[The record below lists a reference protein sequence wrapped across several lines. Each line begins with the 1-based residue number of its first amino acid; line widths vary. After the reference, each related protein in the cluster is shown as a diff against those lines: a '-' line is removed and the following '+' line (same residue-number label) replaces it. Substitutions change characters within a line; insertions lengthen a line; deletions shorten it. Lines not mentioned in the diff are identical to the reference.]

1 MKEKIKKFTSYSGVV
16 PAIVVAV
23 CAGVSIC
30 TYTAPEYTVP
40 KYDKISAEKVDSEKE
55 TSKKTEVKAKKEEN
69 IPAIKNISENTTY
82 KDGVY
87 IGTGTGYGGE
97 LKVQVTIKDGK
108 IAEIKLLSSNDDTPY
123 ITKAQALLKN
133 IISGQTTN
141 VDTVSGATYSSV
153 GLINAVRDALSQ
165 AGGTEKKIE
174 TKTPKKSSPVS
185 EAVNL
190 SSIDEPSSYKDG
202 VYTGSAQGYG
212 GITTVEV
219 TISNGQITNIK
230 ILSHHDD
237 SPYINNASSLID
249 AIINAQST
257 NVDAVSGATY
267 SSSGIINAVRDAL
280 SKAGGADEENLP
292 EITLPAV
299 STVVTTKRTR
309 SSSTEIPE
317 NNPDLSEYKYADGT
331 FEGTGE
337 GYKGDVTVSVTI
349 SEHKIKSVDIIK
361 NSDDKEYFSKAIA
374 LCDTIVEMQSADIDT
389 VSGATYSSYGILDA
403 VSDALSKSYSKAV
416 EEQRKTTIIATSV
429 TTTTTTKISEATAL
443 PSIETS
449 ENEKLINGI
458 FAGSALCSPDEAQDF
473 EEYELSVKLTFENG
487 IITNISEIAG
497 VGDDYDTS
505 NDWYVDRAANG
516 TSRKKGVVS
525 QILDK
530 QKADDIDTVSGAT
543 CSSDAIIKAVKNAL
557 ETAEKSIEK

>member
-1 MKEKIKKFTSYSGVV
+1 MKENIKKITSFAGII
-16 PAIVVAV
+16 PAAVVAV

-30 TYTAPEYTVP
+30 TYTAP
-40 KYDKISAEKVDSEKE
+40 KYEKISAAEQIENTKNTESTEKKSQKSV
-55 TSKKTEVKAKKEEN
+55 KKEEN
-69 IPAIKNISENTTY
+69 IPSVKTISEKNVY

-87 IGTGTGYGGE
+87 IGTGTGFGGE

-108 IAEIKLLSSNDDTPY
+108 ITDIKLLSSNDDAPY
-123 ITKAQALLKN
+123 ISKAQALLKN

-165 AGGTEKKIE
+165 AGGTEEKIE

-219 TISNGQITNIK
+219 TISNGQIVDIK

-280 SKAGGADEENLP
+280 SKAGGKDEENLP

-299 STVVTTKRTR
+299 STAAITKRTR
-309 SSSTEIPE
+309 VNLTEIPE
-317 NNPDLSEYKYADGT
+317 DIANLPEYKYADGT

-349 SEHKIKSVDIIK
+349 SEHKIKSVNIVK
-361 NSDDKEYFSKAIA
+361 NSDDKEYFSKASA
-374 LCDTIVEMQSADIDT
+374 LCDSIVKMQSTDIDT

-416 EEQRKTTIIATSV
+416 EEQGKTTVPTTSV
-429 TTTTTTKISEATAL
+429 TTTTTTKIPETTSSEDV
-443 PSIETS
+443 
-449 ENEKLINGI
+449 KLINGI
-458 FAGSALCSPDEAQDF
+458 FYGSAFCSPDESEDF

-487 IITNISEIAG
+487 VITDISEIAG
-497 VGDDYDTS
+497 ISDDYDTS
-505 NDWYVDRAANG
+505 NDWYVEKAANG

-525 QILDK
+525 QILNK
-530 QKADDIDTVSGAT
+530 QKTDDIDTVSGAT
-543 CSSDAIIKAVKNAL
+543 CSSNAIIKAVENAL
-557 ETAEKSIEK
+557 KTAEESIEK

>member
-1 MKEKIKKFTSYSGVV
+1 MKENIKKITSFAGII
-16 PAIVVAV
+16 PAAVVAV

-30 TYTAPEYTVP
+30 TYTAP
-40 KYDKISAEKVDSEKE
+40 KYEKILAAEQIENTKNTESTEKK
-55 TSKKTEVKAKKEEN
+55 SQKSVKKEEN
-69 IPAIKNISENTTY
+69 IPSVKTISEKAVY

-87 IGTGTGYGGE
+87 IGTGTGFGGE

-108 IAEIKLLSSNDDTPY
+108 ITDIKLLSSNDDAPY
-123 ITKAQALLKN
+123 ISKAQALLKN

-165 AGGTEKKIE
+165 AGGTEEKIE

-219 TISNGQITNIK
+219 TISNGQIVDIK

-280 SKAGGADEENLP
+280 SKAGGKDEENLP

-299 STVVTTKRTR
+299 STVATTKRTR
-309 SSSTEIPE
+309 INLTEIPE
-317 NNPDLSEYKYADGT
+317 DIANLPEYKYADGT

-349 SEHKIKSVDIIK
+349 SEHKIKSVNIVK
-361 NSDDKEYFSKAIA
+361 NSDDKEYFSKASA
-374 LCDTIVEMQSADIDT
+374 LCDSIVKMQSTDIDT

-416 EEQRKTTIIATSV
+416 EEQGKTTVPTTSV
-429 TTTTTTKISEATAL
+429 TTTTTTKIPETTSSEDV
-443 PSIETS
+443 
-449 ENEKLINGI
+449 KLINGI
-458 FAGSALCSPDEAQDF
+458 FYGSAFCSPDESEDF

-487 IITNISEIAG
+487 VITDISEIAG
-497 VGDDYDTS
+497 ISDDYDTS
-505 NDWYVDRAANG
+505 NDWYVEKAANG

-525 QILDK
+525 QILNK
-530 QKADDIDTVSGAT
+530 QKTDDIDTVSGAT
-543 CSSDAIIKAVKNAL
+543 CSSNAIIKAVENAL
-557 ETAEKSIEK
+557 KTAEESIEK

>member
-1 MKEKIKKFTSYSGVV
+1 MKENIKKITSFAGII
-16 PAIVVAV
+16 PAAVVAV
-23 CAGVSIC
+23 CTGVSIC
-30 TYTAPEYTVP
+30 TYTAP
-40 KYDKISAEKVDSEKE
+40 KYEKISAAEQIENAKNTESTEKKSQKSV
-55 TSKKTEVKAKKEEN
+55 KKEEN
-69 IPAIKNISENTTY
+69 IPSVKTISEKTVY

-87 IGTGTGYGGE
+87 VGTGTGFGGE

-108 IAEIKLLSSNDDTPY
+108 ITDIKLLSSNDDAPY
-123 ITKAQALLKN
+123 ISKAQALLKN

-165 AGGTEKKIE
+165 AGGTEEKIE
-174 TKTPKKSSPVS
+174 TKTPKKTTPSS
-185 EAVNL
+185 EAANIGN
-190 SSIDEPSSYKDG
+190 IDEPSSYKDG

-219 TISNGQITNIK
+219 TISNGQIANIK

-280 SKAGGADEENLP
+280 SKAGGKQEENLP

-299 STVVTTKRTR
+299 STVATTKRTR
-309 SSSTEIPE
+309 INSTKIPE
-317 NNPDLSEYKYADGT
+317 NVGNLSEYKYADGT

-349 SEHKIKSVDIIK
+349 SEHKIKSVNIVK
-361 NSDDKEYFSKAIA
+361 NSDDKEYFSKASA
-374 LCDTIVEMQSADIDT
+374 LCDSIVKMQSTDIDT

-403 VSDALSKSYSKAV
+403 VSNALSKSYSKAV
-416 EEQRKTTIIATSV
+416 EEQGKTTVPTTSV
-429 TTTTTTKISEATAL
+429 TTTTTTKISETT
-443 PSIETS
+443 PSEDV
-449 ENEKLINGI
+449 KLINGI
-458 FAGSALCSPDEAQDF
+458 FYGSAFCLPDESEDF

-487 IITNISEIAG
+487 VITDISEIAG
-497 VGDDYDTS
+497 ISDDYDTS

-516 TSRKKGVVS
+516 TSRNKGVVS
-525 QILDK
+525 QILSK
-530 QKADDIDTVSGAT
+530 QKTDDIDTVSGAT
-543 CSSDAIIKAVKNAL
+543 CSSNAIIKAVENAL
-557 ETAEKSIEK
+557 KTTEESIEK

>member
-1 MKEKIKKFTSYSGVV
+1 MKENIKKITSFAGII
-16 PAIVVAV
+16 PAAVVAV

-30 TYTAPEYTVP
+30 TYTAP
-40 KYDKISAEKVDSEKE
+40 KYEKISAAEQIENTKNTESTEKKSQKSV
-55 TSKKTEVKAKKEEN
+55 KKEEN
-69 IPAIKNISENTTY
+69 IPSVKTISEKNVY

-87 IGTGTGYGGE
+87 IGTGTGFGGE

-108 IAEIKLLSSNDDTPY
+108 ITDIKLLSSNDDAPY
-123 ITKAQALLKN
+123 ISKAQALLKN

-165 AGGTEKKIE
+165 AGGTEEKIE

-219 TISNGQITNIK
+219 TISNGQIVDIK

-280 SKAGGADEENLP
+280 SKAGGKDEENLP

-299 STVVTTKRTR
+299 STVATTKRTR
-309 SSSTEIPE
+309 INLTEIPE
-317 NNPDLSEYKYADGT
+317 DIANLPEYKYADGT

-349 SEHKIKSVDIIK
+349 SEHKIKSVNIVK
-361 NSDDKEYFSKAIA
+361 NSDDKEYFSKASA
-374 LCDTIVEMQSADIDT
+374 LCDSIVKMQSTDIDT

-416 EEQRKTTIIATSV
+416 EEQGKTTVPTTSV
-429 TTTTTTKISEATAL
+429 TTTTTTKIPETTSSEDV
-443 PSIETS
+443 
-449 ENEKLINGI
+449 KLINGI
-458 FAGSALCSPDEAQDF
+458 FYGSAFCSPDESEDF

-487 IITNISEIAG
+487 VITDISEIAG

-505 NDWYVDRAANG
+505 NDWYVEKAANG

-525 QILDK
+525 QILSK
-530 QKADDIDTVSGAT
+530 QKTDDIDTVSGAT
-543 CSSDAIIKAVKNAL
+543 CSSNAIIKAVENAL
-557 ETAEKSIEK
+557 KTAEESIEK

>member
-1 MKEKIKKFTSYSGVV
+1 MLFVMHF
-16 PAIVVAV
+16 P
-23 CAGVSIC
+23 
-30 TYTAPEYTVP
+30 
-40 KYDKISAEKVDSEKE
+40 
-55 TSKKTEVKAKKEEN
+55 
-69 IPAIKNISENTTY
+69 
-82 KDGVY
+82 
-87 IGTGTGYGGE
+87 
-97 LKVQVTIKDGK
+97 
-108 IAEIKLLSSNDDTPY
+108 
-123 ITKAQALLKN
+123 
-133 IISGQTTN
+133 
-141 VDTVSGATYSSV
+141 
-153 GLINAVRDALSQ
+153 Q
-165 AGGTEKKIE
+165 AGGTEEKIE

-219 TISNGQITNIK
+219 TISNGQIVDIK

-280 SKAGGADEENLP
+280 SKAGGKDEENLP

-299 STVVTTKRTR
+299 STVATTKRTR
-309 SSSTEIPE
+309 INLTEIPE
-317 NNPDLSEYKYADGT
+317 DIANLPEYKYADGT

-349 SEHKIKSVDIIK
+349 SEHKIKSVNIVK
-361 NSDDKEYFSKAIA
+361 NSDDKEYFSKASA
-374 LCDTIVEMQSADIDT
+374 LCDSIVKMQSTDIDT

-416 EEQRKTTIIATSV
+416 EEQGKTTVPTTSV
-429 TTTTTTKISEATAL
+429 TTTTTTKIPETTSSEDV
-443 PSIETS
+443 
-449 ENEKLINGI
+449 KLINGI
-458 FAGSALCSPDEAQDF
+458 FYGSAFCSPDESEDF

-487 IITNISEIAG
+487 VITDISEIAG

-505 NDWYVDRAANG
+505 NDWYVEKAANG

-525 QILDK
+525 QILSK
-530 QKADDIDTVSGAT
+530 QKTDDIDTVSGAT
-543 CSSDAIIKAVKNAL
+543 CSSNAIIKAVENAL
-557 ETAEKSIEK
+557 KTAEESIEK

>member
-1 MKEKIKKFTSYSGVV
+1 MKENIKKITSFAGII
-16 PAIVVAV
+16 PAAVVAV

-30 TYTAPEYTVP
+30 TYTAP
-40 KYDKISAEKVDSEKE
+40 KYEKISAAEQIENTKNTESTEKKSQKSV
-55 TSKKTEVKAKKEEN
+55 KKEEN
-69 IPAIKNISENTTY
+69 IPSVKTISEKAVY

-87 IGTGTGYGGE
+87 IGTGTGFGGE

-108 IAEIKLLSSNDDTPY
+108 ITDIKLLSSNDDAPY
-123 ITKAQALLKN
+123 ISKAQALLKN

-165 AGGTEKKIE
+165 AGGTEEKIE
-174 TKTPKKSSPVS
+174 TKTPKKSNPSS
-185 EAVNL
+185 GAVNL

-219 TISNGQITNIK
+219 TISNGQIANIK

-237 SPYINNASSLID
+237 IPYINNASSLID
-249 AIINAQST
+249 AIIKAQST

-280 SKAGGADEENLP
+280 SKAGGKDEENLP

-299 STVVTTKRTR
+299 STVATTKRTR
-309 SSSTEIPE
+309 INLTEIPE
-317 NNPDLSEYKYADGT
+317 DIANLPEYKYADGT

-349 SEHKIKSVDIIK
+349 SEHKIKSVNIVK
-361 NSDDKEYFSKAIA
+361 NSDDKEYFSKAAA
-374 LCDTIVEMQSADIDT
+374 LCDSIVKMQSTDIDT

-416 EEQRKTTIIATSV
+416 EEQGKTTVPTTSV
-429 TTTTTTKISEATAL
+429 TTTTTTKIPETTSSEDV
-443 PSIETS
+443 
-449 ENEKLINGI
+449 KLINGI
-458 FAGSALCSPDEAQDF
+458 FYGSAFCSPDESEDF

-487 IITNISEIAG
+487 VITDISEIAG

-505 NDWYVDRAANG
+505 NDWYVEKAANG

-525 QILDK
+525 QILSK
-530 QKADDIDTVSGAT
+530 QKTDDIDTVSGAT
-543 CSSDAIIKAVKNAL
+543 CSSNAIIKAVENAL
-557 ETAEKSIEK
+557 KTAEESIEK

>member
-1 MKEKIKKFTSYSGVV
+1 MKENIKKITSFAGII
-16 PAIVVAV
+16 PAAVVAV

-30 TYTAPEYTVP
+30 TYTAP
-40 KYDKISAEKVDSEKE
+40 KYEKISAAEQIENTKNTESTEKKSQKSV
-55 TSKKTEVKAKKEEN
+55 KKEEN
-69 IPAIKNISENTTY
+69 IPSVKTISEKNVY

-87 IGTGTGYGGE
+87 IGTGTGFGGE

-108 IAEIKLLSSNDDTPY
+108 ITDIKLLSSNDDAHY
-123 ITKAQALLKN
+123 ISKAQALLKN

-165 AGGTEKKIE
+165 AGGTEEKIE

-219 TISNGQITNIK
+219 TISNGQIVDIK

-280 SKAGGADEENLP
+280 SKAGGKDEENLP

-299 STVVTTKRTR
+299 STVATTKRTR
-309 SSSTEIPE
+309 INLTEIPE
-317 NNPDLSEYKYADGT
+317 DIANLPEYKYADGT

-349 SEHKIKSVDIIK
+349 SEHKIKSVNIVK
-361 NSDDKEYFSKAIA
+361 NSDDKEYFSKASA
-374 LCDTIVEMQSADIDT
+374 LCDSIVKMQSTDIDT

-416 EEQRKTTIIATSV
+416 EEQGKTTVPTTSV
-429 TTTTTTKISEATAL
+429 TTTTTTKIPETTSSEDV
-443 PSIETS
+443 
-449 ENEKLINGI
+449 KLINGI
-458 FAGSALCSPDEAQDF
+458 FYGSAFCSPDESEDF

-487 IITNISEIAG
+487 VITDISEIAG

-505 NDWYVDRAANG
+505 NDWYVEKAANG

-525 QILDK
+525 QILSK
-530 QKADDIDTVSGAT
+530 QKTDDIDTVSGAT
-543 CSSDAIIKAVKNAL
+543 CSSNAIIKAVENAL
-557 ETAEKSIEK
+557 KTAEESIEK

>member
-1 MKEKIKKFTSYSGVV
+1 KGEKMKENIKKITSFAGII
-16 PAIVVAV
+16 PAAVVAV

-30 TYTAPEYTVP
+30 TYTAP
-40 KYDKISAEKVDSEKE
+40 KYEKILAAEQIENTKNTESTEKK
-55 TSKKTEVKAKKEEN
+55 SQKSVKKEEN
-69 IPAIKNISENTTY
+69 IPSVKTISEKAVY

-87 IGTGTGYGGE
+87 IGTGTGFGGE

-108 IAEIKLLSSNDDTPY
+108 ITDIKLLSSNDDAPY
-123 ITKAQALLKN
+123 ISKAQALLKN
-133 IISGQTTN
+133 IISGQTTD

-165 AGGTEKKIE
+165 AGGTEEKIE

-219 TISNGQITNIK
+219 TISNGQIVDIK

-280 SKAGGADEENLP
+280 SKAGGKDEENLP

-299 STVVTTKRTR
+299 STAATTKRTR
-309 SSSTEIPE
+309 VNLTEIPE
-317 NNPDLSEYKYADGT
+317 DIANLPEYKYADGT

-349 SEHKIKSVDIIK
+349 SEHKIKSVNIVK
-361 NSDDKEYFSKAIA
+361 NSDDKEYFSKASA
-374 LCDTIVEMQSADIDT
+374 LCDSIVKMQSTDIDT

-416 EEQRKTTIIATSV
+416 EEQGKTTVPTTSV
-429 TTTTTTKISEATAL
+429 TTTTTTKIPETTSSEDV
-443 PSIETS
+443 
-449 ENEKLINGI
+449 KLINGI
-458 FAGSALCSPDEAQDF
+458 FYGSAFCSPDESEDF

-487 IITNISEIAG
+487 VITDISEIAG

-505 NDWYVDRAANG
+505 NDWYVEKAANG

-525 QILDK
+525 QILSK
-530 QKADDIDTVSGAT
+530 QKTDDIDTVSGAT
-543 CSSDAIIKAVKNAL
+543 CSSNAIIKAVENAL
-557 ETAEKSIEK
+557 KTAEESIEK

>member
-1 MKEKIKKFTSYSGVV
+1 MKENIKKITSFAGII
-16 PAIVVAV
+16 PAAVVAV

-30 TYTAPEYTVP
+30 TYTAP
-40 KYDKISAEKVDSEKE
+40 KYEKISAAEQIENTKNTESTEKKSQKSV
-55 TSKKTEVKAKKEEN
+55 KKEEN
-69 IPAIKNISENTTY
+69 IPSVKTISEKAVY

-87 IGTGTGYGGE
+87 IGTGTGFGGE

-108 IAEIKLLSSNDDTPY
+108 ITDIKLLSSNDDAPY
-123 ITKAQALLKN
+123 ISKAQALLKN

-165 AGGTEKKIE
+165 AGGTEEKIE

-219 TISNGQITNIK
+219 TISNGQIVDIK

-280 SKAGGADEENLP
+280 SKAGGKDEENLP

-299 STVVTTKRTR
+299 STAATTKRTR
-309 SSSTEIPE
+309 VNLTEIPE
-317 NNPDLSEYKYADGT
+317 DIANLPEYKYADGT

-349 SEHKIKSVDIIK
+349 SEHKIKSVNIVK
-361 NSDDKEYFSKAIA
+361 NSDDKEYFSKASA
-374 LCDTIVEMQSADIDT
+374 LCDSIVKMQSTDIDT

-416 EEQRKTTIIATSV
+416 EEQGKTTVPTTSV
-429 TTTTTTKISEATAL
+429 TTTTTTKIPETTSSEDV
-443 PSIETS
+443 
-449 ENEKLINGI
+449 KLINGI
-458 FAGSALCSPDEAQDF
+458 FYGSAFCSPDESEDF

-487 IITNISEIAG
+487 VITDISEIAG

-505 NDWYVDRAANG
+505 NDWYVEKAANG

-525 QILDK
+525 QILSK
-530 QKADDIDTVSGAT
+530 QKTDDIDTVSGAT
-543 CSSDAIIKAVKNAL
+543 CSSNAIIKAVENAL
-557 ETAEKSIEK
+557 KTAEESIEK

>member
-1 MKEKIKKFTSYSGVV
+1 MKENIKKITSFEGII
-16 PAIVVAV
+16 PAAVVAV

-30 TYTAPEYTVP
+30 TYTAP
-40 KYDKISAEKVDSEKE
+40 KYEKISAAEQIENTKNTESTEKKSQKSV
-55 TSKKTEVKAKKEEN
+55 KKEEN
-69 IPAIKNISENTTY
+69 IPSVKTISEKNVY

-87 IGTGTGYGGE
+87 IGTGTGFGGE

-108 IAEIKLLSSNDDTPY
+108 ITDIKLLSSNDDAPY
-123 ITKAQALLKN
+123 ISKAQALLKN

-165 AGGTEKKIE
+165 AGGTEEKIE

-219 TISNGQITNIK
+219 TISNGHIVDIK

-280 SKAGGADEENLP
+280 SKAGGKDEENLP

-299 STVVTTKRTR
+299 STAAITKRTR
-309 SSSTEIPE
+309 VNLTEIPE
-317 NNPDLSEYKYADGT
+317 DIANLPEYKYADGT

-349 SEHKIKSVDIIK
+349 SEHKIKSVNIVK
-361 NSDDKEYFSKAIA
+361 NSDDKEYFSKASA
-374 LCDTIVEMQSADIDT
+374 LCDSIVKMQSTDIDT

-416 EEQRKTTIIATSV
+416 EEQGKTTVPTTSV
-429 TTTTTTKISEATAL
+429 TTTTTTKIPETTSSEDV
-443 PSIETS
+443 
-449 ENEKLINGI
+449 KLINGI
-458 FAGSALCSPDEAQDF
+458 FYGSAFCSPDESEDF

-487 IITNISEIAG
+487 VITDISEIAG

-505 NDWYVDRAANG
+505 NDWYVEKAANG

-525 QILDK
+525 QILSK
-530 QKADDIDTVSGAT
+530 QKTDDIDTVSGAT
-543 CSSDAIIKAVKNAL
+543 CSSNAIIKAVENAL
-557 ETAEKSIEK
+557 KTAEESIEK

>member
-1 MKEKIKKFTSYSGVV
+1 MKENIKKITSFAGII
-16 PAIVVAV
+16 PAAVVAV

-30 TYTAPEYTVP
+30 TYTAP
-40 KYDKISAEKVDSEKE
+40 KYEKISAAEQIENTKNTESTEKKSQKSV
-55 TSKKTEVKAKKEEN
+55 KKEEN
-69 IPAIKNISENTTY
+69 IPSVKTISEKAVY

-87 IGTGTGYGGE
+87 IGTGTGFGGE

-108 IAEIKLLSSNDDTPY
+108 ITDIKLLSSNDDAPY
-123 ITKAQALLKN
+123 ISKAQALLKN

-165 AGGTEKKIE
+165 AGGTEEKIE

-219 TISNGQITNIK
+219 TISNGQITDIK

-280 SKAGGADEENLP
+280 SKAGGKDEENLP

-299 STVVTTKRTR
+299 STVATTKRTR
-309 SSSTEIPE
+309 INLTEIPE
-317 NNPDLSEYKYADGT
+317 DIANLPEYKYADGT

-349 SEHKIKSVDIIK
+349 SEHKIKSVNIVK
-361 NSDDKEYFSKAIA
+361 NSDDKEYFSKASA
-374 LCDTIVEMQSADIDT
+374 LCDSIVKMQSTDIDT

-416 EEQRKTTIIATSV
+416 EEQGKTTVPTTSV
-429 TTTTTTKISEATAL
+429 TTTTTTKLPETTPSEDV
-443 PSIETS
+443 
-449 ENEKLINGI
+449 KLINGV
-458 FAGSALCSPDEAQDF
+458 FYGSAFCSPDESEDF

-487 IITNISEIAG
+487 VITDISEIAG
-497 VGDDYDTS
+497 ISDDYDTS
-505 NDWYVDRAANG
+505 NDWYVEKAANG

-525 QILDK
+525 QILSK
-530 QKADDIDTVSGAT
+530 QKTDDIDTVSGAT
-543 CSSDAIIKAVKNAL
+543 CSSNAIIKAVENAL
-557 ETAEKSIEK
+557 KTAEESIEK

>member
-1 MKEKIKKFTSYSGVV
+1 MKENIKKITSFAGII
-16 PAIVVAV
+16 PAAVVAV

-30 TYTAPEYTVP
+30 TYTAP
-40 KYDKISAEKVDSEKE
+40 KYEKILAAEQIENTKNTESTEKK
-55 TSKKTEVKAKKEEN
+55 SQKSVKKEEN
-69 IPAIKNISENTTY
+69 IPSVKTISEKAVY

-87 IGTGTGYGGE
+87 IGTGTGFGGE

-108 IAEIKLLSSNDDTPY
+108 ITDIKLLSSNDDAPY
-123 ITKAQALLKN
+123 ISKAQALLKN

-165 AGGTEKKIE
+165 AGGTEEKIE

-219 TISNGQITNIK
+219 TISNGQIVDIK

-280 SKAGGADEENLP
+280 SKAGGKDEENLP

-299 STVVTTKRTR
+299 STAATTKRTR
-309 SSSTEIPE
+309 VNLTEIPE
-317 NNPDLSEYKYADGT
+317 DIANLPEYKYADGT

-349 SEHKIKSVDIIK
+349 SEHKIKSVNIVK
-361 NSDDKEYFSKAIA
+361 NSDDKEYFSKASA
-374 LCDTIVEMQSADIDT
+374 LCDSIVKMQSTDIDT

-416 EEQRKTTIIATSV
+416 EEQGKTTVPTTSV
-429 TTTTTTKISEATAL
+429 TTTTTTKIPETTSSEDV
-443 PSIETS
+443 
-449 ENEKLINGI
+449 KLINGI
-458 FAGSALCSPDEAQDF
+458 FYGSAFCSPDESEDF

-487 IITNISEIAG
+487 VITDISEIAG

-505 NDWYVDRAANG
+505 NDWYVEKAANG

-525 QILDK
+525 QILSK
-530 QKADDIDTVSGAT
+530 QKTDDIDTVSGAT
-543 CSSDAIIKAVKNAL
+543 CSSNAIIKAVENAL
-557 ETAEKSIEK
+557 KTAEESIEK

>member
-1 MKEKIKKFTSYSGVV
+1 MKENIKKITSFAGII
-16 PAIVVAV
+16 PAAVVAV

-30 TYTAPEYTVP
+30 TYTAP
-40 KYDKISAEKVDSEKE
+40 KYEKISAAEQIENTKNTESTEKKSQKSV
-55 TSKKTEVKAKKEEN
+55 KKEEN
-69 IPAIKNISENTTY
+69 IPSVKTISEKNVY

-87 IGTGTGYGGE
+87 IGTGTGFGGE

-108 IAEIKLLSSNDDTPY
+108 ITDIKLLSSNDDAPY
-123 ITKAQALLKN
+123 ISKAQALLKN

-165 AGGTEKKIE
+165 AGGTEEKIE

-219 TISNGQITNIK
+219 TISNGQIVDIK

-280 SKAGGADEENLP
+280 SKAGGKDEENLP

-299 STVVTTKRTR
+299 STAATTKRTR
-309 SSSTEIPE
+309 VNLTEIPE
-317 NNPDLSEYKYADGT
+317 DIANLPEYKYADGT

-349 SEHKIKSVDIIK
+349 SEHKIKSVNIVK
-361 NSDDKEYFSKAIA
+361 NSDDKEYFSKASA
-374 LCDTIVEMQSADIDT
+374 LCDSIVKMQSTDIDT

-416 EEQRKTTIIATSV
+416 EEQGKTTVPTTSV
-429 TTTTTTKISEATAL
+429 TTTTTTKIPETTSSEDV
-443 PSIETS
+443 
-449 ENEKLINGI
+449 KLINGI
-458 FAGSALCSPDEAQDF
+458 FYGSAFCSPDESEDF

-487 IITNISEIAG
+487 VITDISEIAG

-505 NDWYVDRAANG
+505 NDWYVEKAANG

-525 QILDK
+525 QILSK
-530 QKADDIDTVSGAT
+530 QKTDDIDTVSGAT
-543 CSSDAIIKAVKNAL
+543 CSSNAIIKAVENAL
-557 ETAEKSIEK
+557 KTAEESIEK

>member
-1 MKEKIKKFTSYSGVV
+1 MKENIKKITSFAGIIS
-16 PAIVVAV
+16 AAVVAV

-30 TYTAPEYTVP
+30 TYTAP
-40 KYDKISAEKVDSEKE
+40 KYEKILAAEQIENTKNTESTEKK
-55 TSKKTEVKAKKEEN
+55 SQKSVKKEEN
-69 IPAIKNISENTTY
+69 IPSVKTISEKAVY

-87 IGTGTGYGGE
+87 IGTGTGFGGE

-108 IAEIKLLSSNDDTPY
+108 ITDIKLLSSNDDAPY
-123 ITKAQALLKN
+123 ISKAQALLKN
-133 IISGQTTN
+133 IISGQTTD

-165 AGGTEKKIE
+165 AGGTEEKIE

-219 TISNGQITNIK
+219 TISNGQIVDIK

-280 SKAGGADEENLP
+280 SKAGGKDEENLP

-299 STVVTTKRTR
+299 STAATTKRTR
-309 SSSTEIPE
+309 VNLTEIPE
-317 NNPDLSEYKYADGT
+317 DIANLPEYKYADGT

-349 SEHKIKSVDIIK
+349 SEHKIKSVNIVK
-361 NSDDKEYFSKAIA
+361 NSDDKEYFSKASA
-374 LCDTIVEMQSADIDT
+374 LCDSIVKMQSTDIDT

-416 EEQRKTTIIATSV
+416 EEQGKTTVPTTSV
-429 TTTTTTKISEATAL
+429 TTTTTTKIPETTSSEDV
-443 PSIETS
+443 
-449 ENEKLINGI
+449 KLINGI
-458 FAGSALCSPDEAQDF
+458 FYGSAFCSPDESEDF

-487 IITNISEIAG
+487 VITDISEIAG

-505 NDWYVDRAANG
+505 NDWYVEKAANG

-525 QILDK
+525 QILSK
-530 QKADDIDTVSGAT
+530 QKTDDIDTVSGAT
-543 CSSDAIIKAVKNAL
+543 CSSNAIIKAVENAL
-557 ETAEKSIEK
+557 KTAEESIEK

>member
-1 MKEKIKKFTSYSGVV
+1 MKENIKKITSFAGII
-16 PAIVVAV
+16 PAAVVAV

-30 TYTAPEYTVP
+30 TYTAP
-40 KYDKISAEKVDSEKE
+40 KYEKISAAEQIENTKNTESTEKKSQKSV
-55 TSKKTEVKAKKEEN
+55 KKEEN
-69 IPAIKNISENTTY
+69 IPSVKTISEKNVY

-87 IGTGTGYGGE
+87 IGTGTGFGGE

-108 IAEIKLLSSNDDTPY
+108 ITDIKLLSSNDDAPY
-123 ITKAQALLKN
+123 ISKAQALLKN

-165 AGGTEKKIE
+165 AGGTEEKIE

-219 TISNGQITNIK
+219 TISNGQIVDIK

-280 SKAGGADEENLP
+280 SKAGGKDEENLP

-299 STVVTTKRTR
+299 STVATTKRTR
-309 SSSTEIPE
+309 INLTEIPE
-317 NNPDLSEYKYADGT
+317 DIANLPEYKYADGT

-349 SEHKIKSVDIIK
+349 SEHKIKSVNIVK
-361 NSDDKEYFSKAIA
+361 NSDDKEYFSKASA
-374 LCDTIVEMQSADIDT
+374 LCDSIVKMQSTDIDT

-416 EEQRKTTIIATSV
+416 EEQGKTTVPTTSV
-429 TTTTTTKISEATAL
+429 TTTTTTKIPETTSSEDV
-443 PSIETS
+443 
-449 ENEKLINGI
+449 KLINGI
-458 FAGSALCSPDEAQDF
+458 FYGSAFCSPDESEDF

-487 IITNISEIAG
+487 VITDISEIAG

-505 NDWYVDRAANG
+505 NDWYVEKAANG

-525 QILDK
+525 QILNK
-530 QKADDIDTVSGAT
+530 QKTDDIDTVSGAT
-543 CSSDAIIKAVKNAL
+543 CSSNAIIKAVENAL
-557 ETAEKSIEK
+557 KTAEESIEK

>member
-1 MKEKIKKFTSYSGVV
+1 MKENIKKITSFAGII
-16 PAIVVAV
+16 PAAVVAV

-30 TYTAPEYTVP
+30 TYTAP
-40 KYDKISAEKVDSEKE
+40 KYEKISAAEQIENTKNTESTEKKSQKSV
-55 TSKKTEVKAKKEEN
+55 KKEEN
-69 IPAIKNISENTTY
+69 IPSVKTISEKNVY

-87 IGTGTGYGGE
+87 IGTGTGFGGE

-108 IAEIKLLSSNDDTPY
+108 ITDIKLLSSNDDAPY
-123 ITKAQALLKN
+123 ISKAQALLKN

-165 AGGTEKKIE
+165 AGGTEEKIE

-219 TISNGQITNIK
+219 TISNGQIVDIK

-280 SKAGGADEENLP
+280 SKAGGKDEENLP

-299 STVVTTKRTR
+299 STVATTKRTR
-309 SSSTEIPE
+309 INLTEIPE
-317 NNPDLSEYKYADGT
+317 DIANLPEYKYADGT

-349 SEHKIKSVDIIK
+349 SEHKIKSVNIVK
-361 NSDDKEYFSKAIA
+361 NSDDKEYFSKASA
-374 LCDTIVEMQSADIDT
+374 LCDSIVKMQSTDIDT

-416 EEQRKTTIIATSV
+416 EEQGKTTVPTTSV
-429 TTTTTTKISEATAL
+429 TTTTTTKIPETTSSEDV
-443 PSIETS
+443 
-449 ENEKLINGI
+449 KLINGI
-458 FAGSALCSPDEAQDF
+458 FYGSAFCSPDESEDF

-487 IITNISEIAG
+487 VITDISEIAG
-497 VGDDYDTS
+497 ISDDYDTS
-505 NDWYVDRAANG
+505 NDWYVEKAANG

-525 QILDK
+525 QILNK
-530 QKADDIDTVSGAT
+530 QKTDDIDTVSGAT
-543 CSSDAIIKAVKNAL
+543 CSSNAIIKAVENAL
-557 ETAEKSIEK
+557 KTAEESIEK

>member
-1 MKEKIKKFTSYSGVV
+1 MKENIKKITSFAGII
-16 PAIVVAV
+16 PAAVVAV

-30 TYTAPEYTVP
+30 TYTAP
-40 KYDKISAEKVDSEKE
+40 KYEKISAAEQIENTKNTESTEKKSQKSV
-55 TSKKTEVKAKKEEN
+55 KKEEN
-69 IPAIKNISENTTY
+69 IPSVKTISEKNVY

-87 IGTGTGYGGE
+87 IGTGTGFGGE
-97 LKVQVTIKDGK
+97 LKVQVTIKDEK
-108 IAEIKLLSSNDDTPY
+108 ITDIKLLSSNDDAPY
-123 ITKAQALLKN
+123 ISKAQALLKN

-165 AGGTEKKIE
+165 AGGTEEKIE

-219 TISNGQITNIK
+219 TISNGQIVDIK

-280 SKAGGADEENLP
+280 SKAGGKDEENLP

-299 STVVTTKRTR
+299 STVATIKRTR
-309 SSSTEIPE
+309 INLTEIPE
-317 NNPDLSEYKYADGT
+317 DIANLPEYKYADGT

-349 SEHKIKSVDIIK
+349 SEHKIKSVNIVK
-361 NSDDKEYFSKAIA
+361 NSDDKEYFSKASA
-374 LCDTIVEMQSADIDT
+374 LCDSIVKMQSTDIDT

-416 EEQRKTTIIATSV
+416 EEQGKTTVPTTSV
-429 TTTTTTKISEATAL
+429 TTTTTTKIPETTSSEDV
-443 PSIETS
+443 
-449 ENEKLINGI
+449 KLINGI
-458 FAGSALCSPDEAQDF
+458 FYGSAFCSPDESEDF

-487 IITNISEIAG
+487 VITDISEIAG
-497 VGDDYDTS
+497 ISDDYDTS
-505 NDWYVDRAANG
+505 NDWYVEKAANG

-525 QILDK
+525 QILNK
-530 QKADDIDTVSGAT
+530 QKTDDIDTVSGAT
-543 CSSDAIIKAVKNAL
+543 CSSNAIIKAVENAL
-557 ETAEKSIEK
+557 KTAEESIEK

>member
-1 MKEKIKKFTSYSGVV
+1 MKENIKKITSFAGII
-16 PAIVVAV
+16 PAAVVAV

-30 TYTAPEYTVP
+30 TYTAP
-40 KYDKISAEKVDSEKE
+40 KYEKISAAEQIENTKNTESTEKKSQKSV
-55 TSKKTEVKAKKEEN
+55 KKEEN
-69 IPAIKNISENTTY
+69 IPSVKTISEKAVY

-87 IGTGTGYGGE
+87 IGTGTGFGGE

-108 IAEIKLLSSNDDTPY
+108 ITDIKLLSSNDDAPY
-123 ITKAQALLKN
+123 ISKAQALLKN

-165 AGGTEKKIE
+165 AGGTEEKIE

-219 TISNGQITNIK
+219 TISNGQIANIK

-280 SKAGGADEENLP
+280 SKAGGKDEENLP
-292 EITLPAV
+292 EMTLPAV
-299 STVVTTKRTR
+299 STAATTKRTR
-309 SSSTEIPE
+309 ISLTEIPE
-317 NNPDLSEYKYADGT
+317 DIANLPEYKYADGT

-349 SEHKIKSVDIIK
+349 SDHKIKSVNIVK
-361 NSDDKEYFSKAIA
+361 NSDDREYFSKASA
-374 LCDTIVEMQSADIDT
+374 LCDSIVKMQSTDIDT

-403 VSDALSKSYSKAV
+403 VSDALSKSYSKAI
-416 EEQRKTTIIATSV
+416 EEQGKTTVPTTSV
-429 TTTTTTKISEATAL
+429 TTTTTTKIPETTSSEDV
-443 PSIETS
+443 
-449 ENEKLINGI
+449 KLINGI
-458 FAGSALCSPDEAQDF
+458 FYGSAFCSPDESEDF

-487 IITNISEIAG
+487 VITDISEIAG
-497 VGDDYDTS
+497 ISDDYDTS
-505 NDWYVDRAANG
+505 NDWYVEKAANG

-525 QILDK
+525 QILSK
-530 QKADDIDTVSGAT
+530 QKTDDIDTISGAT
-543 CSSDAIIKAVKNAL
+543 CSSNAIIKAVENAL
-557 ETAEKSIEK
+557 KTAKESIEK

>member
-1 MKEKIKKFTSYSGVV
+1 MKENIKKITSFAGII
-16 PAIVVAV
+16 PAAVVAV

-30 TYTAPEYTVP
+30 TYTAP
-40 KYDKISAEKVDSEKE
+40 KYEKISAAEQIENTKNTESTEKKSQKSV
-55 TSKKTEVKAKKEEN
+55 KKEEN
-69 IPAIKNISENTTY
+69 IPSVKTISEKNVY

-87 IGTGTGYGGE
+87 IGTGTGFGGE

-108 IAEIKLLSSNDDTPY
+108 ITDIKLLSSNDDAPY
-123 ITKAQALLKN
+123 ISKAQALLKN

-165 AGGTEKKIE
+165 AGGTEEKIE

-219 TISNGQITNIK
+219 TISNGHIVDIK

-280 SKAGGADEENLP
+280 SKAGGKDEENLP

-299 STVVTTKRTR
+299 STAAITKRTR
-309 SSSTEIPE
+309 VNLTEIPE
-317 NNPDLSEYKYADGT
+317 DIANLPEYKYADGT

-349 SEHKIKSVDIIK
+349 SEHKIKSVNIVK
-361 NSDDKEYFSKAIA
+361 NSDDKEYFSKASA
-374 LCDTIVEMQSADIDT
+374 LCDSIVKMQSTDIDT

-416 EEQRKTTIIATSV
+416 EEQGKTTVPTTSV
-429 TTTTTTKISEATAL
+429 TTTTTTKIPETTSSEDV
-443 PSIETS
+443 
-449 ENEKLINGI
+449 KLINGI
-458 FAGSALCSPDEAQDF
+458 FYGSAFCSPDESEDF

-487 IITNISEIAG
+487 VITDISEIAG

-505 NDWYVDRAANG
+505 NDWYVEKAANG

-525 QILDK
+525 QILSK
-530 QKADDIDTVSGAT
+530 QKTDDIDTVSGAT
-543 CSSDAIIKAVKNAL
+543 CSSNAIIKAVENAL
-557 ETAEKSIEK
+557 KTAEESIEK

>member
-1 MKEKIKKFTSYSGVV
+1 MKENIKKITSFAGII
-16 PAIVVAV
+16 PAAVVAV

-30 TYTAPEYTVP
+30 TYTAP
-40 KYDKISAEKVDSEKE
+40 KYEKISAAEQIENIKNTGSTEKKSQKSV
-55 TSKKTEVKAKKEEN
+55 KKEEN
-69 IPAIKNISENTTY
+69 IPSVKIISEKAVY

-87 IGTGTGYGGE
+87 VGTGTGFGGE

-108 IAEIKLLSSNDDTPY
+108 ITDIKLLSSNDDAPY
-123 ITKAQALLKN
+123 ISKAQALLKN

-165 AGGTEKKIE
+165 AGGTEEKIE

-202 VYTGSAQGYG
+202 VYTGSAKGYG

-219 TISNGQITNIK
+219 TISNGQITDIK

-280 SKAGGADEENLP
+280 SKAGGKDEENLP
-292 EITLPAV
+292 EMTLPAV
-299 STVVTTKRTR
+299 STAATTKRTR
-309 SSSTEIPE
+309 INSTKIPE
-317 NNPDLSEYKYADGT
+317 NISNLSEYKYADGT

-349 SEHKIKSVDIIK
+349 SEHKIKSVNIVK
-361 NSDDKEYFSKAIA
+361 NSDDKEYFSKASA
-374 LCDTIVEMQSADIDT
+374 LCDSIVKMQSTDIDT

-403 VSDALSKSYSKAV
+403 VSDALSKSYSKAI
-416 EEQRKTTIIATSV
+416 EEQGKTTVPTTSV
-429 TTTTTTKISEATAL
+429 TTTTTTKLPETTPSEDV
-443 PSIETS
+443 
-449 ENEKLINGI
+449 KLINGV
-458 FAGSALCSPDEAQDF
+458 FYGSAFCSPDESEDF

-487 IITNISEIAG
+487 VITDISEIAG
-497 VGDDYDTS
+497 ISDDYDTS
-505 NDWYVDRAANG
+505 NDWYVEKAANG

-525 QILDK
+525 QILSK
-530 QKADDIDTVSGAT
+530 QKTDDIDTVSGAT
-543 CSSDAIIKAVKNAL
+543 CSSNAIIKAVENAL
-557 ETAEKSIEK
+557 KTAEESIEK

>member
-1 MKEKIKKFTSYSGVV
+1 MKENIKKITSFAGII
-16 PAIVVAV
+16 PAAVVAV

-30 TYTAPEYTVP
+30 TYTAP
-40 KYDKISAEKVDSEKE
+40 KYEKILAAEQIENTKNTESTEKK
-55 TSKKTEVKAKKEEN
+55 SQKSVKKEEN
-69 IPAIKNISENTTY
+69 IPSVKTISEKNVY

-87 IGTGTGYGGE
+87 IGTGTGFGGE

-108 IAEIKLLSSNDDTPY
+108 ITDIKLLSSNDDAPY
-123 ITKAQALLKN
+123 ISKAQALLKN

-165 AGGTEKKIE
+165 AGGTEEKIE

-219 TISNGQITNIK
+219 TISNGQIVDIK

-249 AIINAQST
+249 AIINVQST

-280 SKAGGADEENLP
+280 SKAGGKDEENLP

-299 STVVTTKRTR
+299 STVATTKRTR
-309 SSSTEIPE
+309 INLTEIPE
-317 NNPDLSEYKYADGT
+317 DIANLPEYKYADGT

-349 SEHKIKSVDIIK
+349 SEHKIKSVNIVK
-361 NSDDKEYFSKAIA
+361 NSDDKEYFSKASA
-374 LCDTIVEMQSADIDT
+374 LCDSIVKMQSTDIDT

-416 EEQRKTTIIATSV
+416 EEQGKTTVPTTSV
-429 TTTTTTKISEATAL
+429 TTTTTTKIPETTSSEDV
-443 PSIETS
+443 
-449 ENEKLINGI
+449 KLINGI
-458 FAGSALCSPDEAQDF
+458 FYGSAFCSPDESEDF

-487 IITNISEIAG
+487 VITDISEIAG

-505 NDWYVDRAANG
+505 NDWYVEKAANG

-525 QILDK
+525 QILSK
-530 QKADDIDTVSGAT
+530 QKTDDIDTVSGAT
-543 CSSDAIIKAVKNAL
+543 CSSNAIIKAVENAL
-557 ETAEKSIEK
+557 KTAEESIEK

>member
-1 MKEKIKKFTSYSGVV
+1 MKENIKKITSFAGII
-16 PAIVVAV
+16 PAAVVAV

-30 TYTAPEYTVP
+30 TYTAP
-40 KYDKISAEKVDSEKE
+40 KYEKILAAEQIENTKNTESTEKK
-55 TSKKTEVKAKKEEN
+55 SQKSVKKEEN
-69 IPAIKNISENTTY
+69 IPSVKTISEKNVY

-87 IGTGTGYGGE
+87 IGTGTGFGGE

-108 IAEIKLLSSNDDTPY
+108 ITDIKLLSSNDDAPY
-123 ITKAQALLKN
+123 ISKAQALLKN

-165 AGGTEKKIE
+165 AGGTEEKIE

-219 TISNGQITNIK
+219 TISNGQIVDIK

-280 SKAGGADEENLP
+280 SKAGGKDEENLP

-299 STVVTTKRTR
+299 STAATTKRTR
-309 SSSTEIPE
+309 VNLTEIPE
-317 NNPDLSEYKYADGT
+317 DIANLPEYKYADGT

-349 SEHKIKSVDIIK
+349 SEHKIKSVNIVK
-361 NSDDKEYFSKAIA
+361 NSDDKEYFSKASA
-374 LCDTIVEMQSADIDT
+374 LCDSIVKMQSTDIDT

-416 EEQRKTTIIATSV
+416 EEQGKTTVPTTSV
-429 TTTTTTKISEATAL
+429 TTTTTTKIPETTSSEDV
-443 PSIETS
+443 
-449 ENEKLINGI
+449 KLINGI
-458 FAGSALCSPDEAQDF
+458 FYGSAFCSPDESEDF

-487 IITNISEIAG
+487 VITDISEIAG

-505 NDWYVDRAANG
+505 NDWYVEKAANG

-525 QILDK
+525 QILSK
-530 QKADDIDTVSGAT
+530 QKTDDIDTVSGAT
-543 CSSDAIIKAVKNAL
+543 CSSNAIIKAVENAL
-557 ETAEKSIEK
+557 KTAEESIEK